1 MADENLSVNDDGDAK
16 VETILRDYLSSRL
29 DGQLGRAAAHFH
41 RHLGGH
47 DTGTSPSP
55 GAGPSTRRRHHY
67 NAGGGWVIGI
77 VGSALAASI
86 AALWA
91 GPSLRFYTPEPN
103 GPGATSPN
111 HVQVASNGAAPAS
124 RGTGLEMDE
133 LTLCSQTRDGGTV
146 VLDGNTPARRLIRR
160 ELKQERWVDPK
171 TGASLEIIEPR
182 QDVMF
187 IQLETY

>member
-1 MADENLSVNDDGDAK
+1 MTDPNSPIDDGDAK
-16 VETILRDYLSSRL
+16 VETVLRDYLSSRL

-47 DTGTSPSP
+47 HTGTGATP
-55 GAGPSTRRRHHY
+55 GAGPSTRRRHYY

-91 GPSLRFYTPEPN
+91 GPSLRLYTPAPN
-103 GPGATSPN
+103 GPGATSPD
-111 HVQVASNGAAPAS
+111 HLQVASTGDPVSSNGS
-124 RGTGLEMDE
+124 DLEMDE

-146 VLDGNTPARRLIRR
+146 VLDGRTPARRLIRR

>member
-1 MADENLSVNDDGDAK
+1 MADPNLSDDADDAK
-16 VETILRDYLSSRL
+16 LDALLRGYLSARL

-41 RHLGGH
+41 RHLGG
-47 DTGTSPSP
+47 DSTGT
-55 GAGPSTRRRHHY
+55 GAGPGTGPTRRRHP
-67 NAGGGWVIGI
+67 NPGGGGWVIGI

-91 GPSLRFYTPEPN
+91 GPSFRLYHPD
-103 GPGATSPN
+103 GAPGVTAP
-111 HVQVASNGAAPAS
+111 HVEVAASAASAAGAAPFAP
-124 RGTGLEMDE
+124 LEMDE

-146 VLDGNTPARRLIRR
+146 VFDGQTAARRLIRR
-160 ELKQERWVDPK
+160 ELKQTRWSDPN

>member
-1 MADENLSVNDDGDAK
+1 MADENPSVEDDGDAR
-16 VETILRDYLSSRL
+16 VETILRDYLSTRL

-47 DTGTSPSP
+47 NTGTGGSPP

-91 GPSLRFYTPEPN
+91 GPSLRLYTPTP
-103 GPGATSPN
+103 GTPGAPGAT
-111 HVQVASNGAAPAS
+111 QVASHDAGAAGK
-124 RGTGLEMDE
+124 GTDLEMDE
-133 LTLCSQTRDGGTV
+133 LTLLSQTRDGGTV
-146 VLDGNTPARRLIRR
+146 VLDGRTPARRLIRR
-160 ELKQERWVDPK
+160 ELKQERWVDPR